1 VRARLGPSTGSGAMR
16 RRTADE
22 AARKRGAEGGG
33 PREKKKRKRKVRLP
47 KGFDPANPG
56 PPPDPERWLPKWQR
70 SDYKKK
76 KSRRAPPGSKAR
88 PLSRRV
94 THADDHTG
102 ARVHAMCLCL
112 LVAASDP
119 FPVLLCMSMAGDES
133 GRRPCV
139 GPNNII
145 RRVGRLL
152 FFILRIHCTH
162 MIECRHFWRQTGCS
176 FPAQCIVVLIRQ
188 TEEH

>member
-1 VRARLGPSTGSGAMR
+1 MRARLGPSTGSGAMR

-102 ARVHAMCLCL
+102 ARVMPYACACLFLCL
-112 LVAASDP
+112 TLSLYCCACQWLVTR
-119 FPVLLCMSMAGDES
+119 V
-133 GRRPCV
+133 V
-139 GPNNII
+139 GGHALAPTTSSH
-145 RRVGRLL
+145 V
-152 FFILRIHCTH
+152 
-162 MIECRHFWRQTGCS
+162 
-176 FPAQCIVVLIRQ
+176 
-188 TEEH
+188 

>member
-94 THADDHTG
+94 THADDH
-102 ARVHAMCLCL
+102 
-112 LVAASDP
+112 
-119 FPVLLCMSMAGDES
+119 PVLLCMSMAGDES

-139 GPNNII
+139 GPNNIVTCVVVRCYSSVVI
-145 RRVGRLL
+145 YIASLL
-152 FFILRIHCTH
+152 H
-162 MIECRHFWRQTGCS
+162 
-176 FPAQCIVVLIRQ
+176 VYN
-188 TEEH
+188 